1 MIPEPGDPLIEHLG
15 VGAEAIQALLGMT
28 AGSDITELDVTVNG
42 AHVRLRRPPLVA
54 SAEETP
60 RDSATDPAAD
70 ALPESAPLAI
80 TSPMVG
86 LFRAAVTAGET
97 VQTGQSIGRIEVL
110 GMPTSVEAPQSGTV
124 DDVLVLDGSP
134 VEYGQPLLTLRR
146 AFHAP

>member
-1 MIPEPGDPLIEHLG
+1 MIPDPGDPLSAHLG
-15 VGAEAIQALLGMT
+15 VGAEDVQALLGMAT
-28 AGSDITELDVTVNG
+28 GTDITELDVTVNG
-42 AHVRLRRPPLVA
+42 VHLRLRRPPLVP
-54 SAEETP
+54 SPEDTP
-60 RDSATDPAAD
+60 RDSATDLARD
-70 ALPESAPLAI
+70 ALVESAPLAI

-86 LFRAAVTAGET
+86 LFRAAVTAGEA

-146 AFHAP
+146 AVHAP